1 MDYELDDPLQA
12 ADPQSQRP
20 KRVKRPKKSINE
32 NLEPAFTA
40 TPSTM
45 SEQTQYQPMNEF
57 GLGGWTWEQQSRNT
71 LTWYYSEIFF
81 WGGCPDWWKLQG
93 LIGFA
98 LQGHLIE
105 RQKQKS

>member
-1 MDYELDDPLQA
+1 MSVQRKAASGKQTTPKARSTQKTNEPASTVMDYELDDPLQA

-57 GLGGWTWEQQSRNT
+57 GSGG
-71 LTWYYSEIFF
+71 
-81 WGGCPDWWKLQG
+81 
-93 LIGFA
+93 
-98 LQGHLIE
+98 
-105 RQKQKS
+105 